1 MEGLYRKKLFR
12 LRDKSISIH
21 IDVCIDKDTGSL
33 VIEGHDVGR
42 AVSAAFGDSDYEYW
56 LTIKKENKP
65 RLFELFAESD
75 PEAVAAAI
83 GYTKDQDRDKA
94 LVALIQKHFSQHDV
108 VSKLQESC
116 ESKAIPCE
124 FFSYS

>member
-21 IDVCIDKDTGSL
+21 IDVCISEETGSL

-56 LTIKKENKP
+56 LTIKRENKP

-75 PEAVAAAI
+75 PEAVSVAR
-83 GYTKDQDRDKA
+83 GYAKDKDRDKA

-108 VSKLQESC
+108 VSKLEELC
-116 ESKAIPCE
+116 ESKGIPCE

>member
-21 IDVCIDKDTGSL
+21 IDVCINEDTGSL

-56 LTIKKENKP
+56 LTVNRENKL
-65 RLFELFAESD
+65 RLFELFDESD
-75 PEAVAAAI
+75 PEAVAVAI
-83 GYTKDQDRDKA
+83 GCSKDKDRDKA

-108 VSKLQESC
+108 VSKLQEVC
-116 ESKAIPCE
+116 EARGIPCE

>member
-1 MEGLYRKKLFR
+1 MDGIHRKKLFR
-12 LRDKSISIH
+12 LRDKNISIH
-21 IDVCIDKDTGSL
+21 IDVCINKDTGSL
-33 VIEGHDVGR
+33 VIEGHDVGKT
-42 AVSAAFGDSDYEYW
+42 VSAMFGDSDYEYW
-56 LTIKKENKP
+56 LTINRENKP

-83 GYTKDQDRDKA
+83 GYPKDNERDKA

-108 VSKLQESC
+108 VSKLEELC
-116 ESKAIPCE
+116 KAKGIPCE